1 MSVEVANESV
11 QQYYIIAPEIPV
23 PERTLVLKN
32 DATFGLFNEFGDIDT
47 SARQDE
53 GLYHDGTRFLS
64 ELTFSLVGGRPLLL
78 SAATRRDNLLVSFDL
93 TNPDIYQSGRVIV
106 PRASIHIFRI
116 KLIWGGACFERIH
129 IRNFSGEPLQVT
141 AGLAFAADYADI
153 FEIRGQHRAKRGRM
167 LETRIGEGTVE
178 LGYEGLDGIRRRTQL
193 RCEPAPQRLTENEMQ
208 FRLALAPREE
218 RVFSLTTTCHIE
230 RQPKRGPTRIAPE
243 LTYEQALSQAENSLA
258 HRTLCPAD
266 TSNDQF
272 NAWLQRSTADLN
284 MLITEYSSGLYP
296 HAGVP
301 WFDTTFG
308 RDGIITALQCLWFA
322 PQVARGVL
330 SFLAQSQA
338 TSSEPERDAEPGK
351 ILHEARRGEMAELRE
366 IPFGRYY
373 GSVDSTPLFV
383 LLAGAYHRRTGD
395 MSFVES
401 IWSNVVRALEWMDR
415 YGDADHDGFIEYHRR
430 SPHGLVQQ
438 GWKDS
443 HDSIFHAD
451 GRLADGPI
459 ALCEVQSY
467 AYAARLEAAGLADA
481 LGHAEIA
488 RTQREIATHL
498 RGKFQERFWCPDLGL
513 YALALDGDKKPCE
526 VRSSNAGHC
535 LFSGIAAEDHANA
548 TVKQLASEVF
558 FTGWGVRTIADT
570 EARYSP
576 MAYHNGSIWPHD
588 NAIIAAGLTN
598 RRSKSLAEQILNAQ
612 FEASTFFDLNRLPEL
627 FCGFRRRGGKAPTLY
642 PVACAPQAW
651 AAGAV
656 FMMLQACLGLTVDA
670 TKSRVL
676 LRSPSLPRCLERV
689 SIRGISV
696 GSAGDVDLVLTRT
709 GNSVAANVERRSGD
723 LEVIVLS

>member
-1 MSVEVANESV
+1 MSVEVVNETV
-11 QQYYIIAPEIPV
+11 QQYYIVAPEIAI

-47 SARQDE
+47 DARQDE

-64 ELTFSLVGGRPLLL
+64 RLALSLVGGRPLLL
-78 SAATRRDNLLVSFDL
+78 SASARRDNLMISADL
-93 TNPDIYQSGRVIV
+93 TNPDIYHGDRVIV
-106 PRASIHIFRI
+106 PRGSIHIFRS
-116 KLIWGGACFERIH
+116 KLIWDGACYERIH
-129 IRNFSGEPLQVT
+129 IRNFCSEPLEVT
-141 AGLAFAADYADI
+141 AGIAYGSDYADI
-153 FEIRGQHRAKRGRM
+153 FEVRGQHRARRGR
-167 LETRIGEGTVE
+167 LLDTRISEGTVE
-178 LGYEGLDGIRRRTQL
+178 LGYQGLDGITRRTVI
-193 RCEPAPQRLTENEMQ
+193 RCEPAAQRVTPTEMQ
-208 FRLALAPREE
+208 FRLALGPREE
-218 RVFSLTTTCHIE
+218 RLLSLTITCRSDEPAARGTVRVIPAVSYENARDRAE
-230 RQPKRGPTRIAPE
+230 R
-243 LTYEQALSQAENSLA
+243 SLNE
-258 HRTLCPAD
+258 RMTCPAE
-266 TSNDQF
+266 TSNQQF

-284 MLITEYSSGLYP
+284 MLITESPSGLYP

-330 SFLAQSQA
+330 AFLAQTQA
-338 TSSEPERDAEPGK
+338 TSFDPERDAEPGK

-383 LLAGAYHRRTGD
+383 LLAGAYFRRTRDLG
-395 MSFVES
+395 FIES
-401 IWSNVVRALEWMDR
+401 IWPNVTNALGWMDR

-443 HDSIFHAD
+443 HDSVFHAD

-467 AYAARLEAAGLADA
+467 AYAARLEAAALADV
-481 LGHAEIA
+481 LGHTELS
-488 RTQREIATHL
+488 RTLRESATRL
-498 RGKFQERFWCPDLGL
+498 RGKFQEKFWCPDLGL
-513 YALALDGDKKPCE
+513 YALALDGEKKPCE

-535 LFSGIAAEDHANA
+535 VFSGIATEEHANA
-548 TVKQLASEVF
+548 IVKELASEVF

-570 EARYSP
+570 EARYNP

-588 NAIIAAGLTN
+588 NAVIAAGMTN
-598 RRSKSLAEQILNAQ
+598 RRSKALAEHILTAQ
-612 FEASTFFDLNRLPEL
+612 FEASTFFDSSRLPEL
-627 FCGFRRRGGKAPTLY
+627 FCGFRRREGKAPTLY
-642 PVACAPQAW
+642 PVACSPQAW

-670 TKSRVL
+670 TKPRVL
-676 LRSPSLPRCLERV
+676 LRSPCLPRCFERI
-689 SIRGISV
+689 SIRGLSV
-696 GSAGDVDLVLTRT
+696 DGAGDVDLTLVRS
-709 GNSVAANVERRSGD
+709 GSSVAANVERRSGD
-723 LEVIVLS
+723 LEVIVVS